1 MGQLKEIP
9 QCNDILSKYQRKRKT
24 NIKMVCIQKSVR
36 STSSSSTSSVTSSPR
51 QKRTIRKQDVKK
63 EFFAKEISCLRAVVP
78 SASSSDLQTV
88 LAAIQ
93 YIHHL
98 QSQLNDN

>member
-1 MGQLKEIP
+1 MGQSKEDI
-9 QCNDILSKYQRKRKT
+9 QCNVNPSKSHRRKT
-24 NIKMVCIQKSVR
+24 TTIAMVCIQKSVR
-36 STSSSSTSSVTSSPR
+36 STNTSSTSSVTSSPR

-78 SASSSDLQTV
+78 SASSSDLRTV